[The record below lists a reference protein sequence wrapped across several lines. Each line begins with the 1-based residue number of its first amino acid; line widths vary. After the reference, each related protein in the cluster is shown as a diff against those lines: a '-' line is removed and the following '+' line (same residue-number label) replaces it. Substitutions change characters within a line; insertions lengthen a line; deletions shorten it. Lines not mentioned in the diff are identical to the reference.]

1 MSQRA
6 RRRRR
11 RLRTSGRK
19 KLLLAF
25 GVPLALA
32 GIGIIAGA
40 VWVISIY
47 NTAPSLASLTPVTR
61 GDVSKVYAAD
71 GSLIG
76 VIHSD
81 KIRQPIPSAQI
92 PQDLK
97 DATVAIED
105 RRYYEHGGVDPSA
118 IIRAG
123 WEDLLAGGKPVEG
136 GSTITQQLVR
146 NLYISHPQETVK
158 RKIIE
163 AHLANDEEDQ
173 HSKDWILTEYLNT
186 APYGTNNG
194 ATAIGVEA
202 AAQEYYSKHAHD
214 LTLPE
219 AAMIAGLPQAPS
231 QYNPLLNP
239 RAALARRNE
248 VLQAMQKQGVIT
260 TSEYQSALATG
271 LDLHPGHKYSRIS
284 QPYIFDL
291 VKQELEDRY
300 GVNTIQN
307 GGLKV
312 FTTIQPQ
319 LQAAAQSAVDS
330 CSVCYSGGGPAS
342 ALASVDPSNGK
353 IVALA
358 STQRYSAN
366 SQFNFAAHAH
376 RQPGSSFKVYDL
388 TTAIKQ
394 GVDPNSTF
402 YDGSSPKTLQID
414 DAGSTWTVN
423 NAEPGGGVY
432 PLTQATWDSVNV
444 VFAQLGLDM
453 GPENIARTAYEM
465 GITSPLG
472 VKGPHDIPCKG
483 GAHCFIPPADA
494 IGGLSVG
501 VTPLEQADAYATLAN
516 GGVHHDP
523 TAIDKVVFPG
533 GNVDEPSGSRGKR
546 VLTQGQAYDVT
557 KVLEGVITSG
567 TGAGYTYMGCQSEAG
582 KTGTSEDLSDAWFV
596 GYTPLYSTA
605 VWTGHPL
612 SRASTGFGGPT
623 SGPIWRSYM
632 EAAQGGD
639 CPDFQVPSTLPS
651 LTAYHGEHTASSS
664 SSCYSPT
671 SATSTSTSTTSFSN
685 SCGSSTTYQPTTTTD
700 HNNGHDK
707 GAYAPGVG
715 QKPAPSPKPKPAPKP
730 APAPAPPPSPEPPPP
745 TGGAGP

>member
-1 MSQRA
+1 MA
-6 RRRRR
+6 
-11 RLRTSGRK
+11 L
-19 KLLLAF
+19 
-25 GVPLALA
+25 GVPLAVV
-32 GIGIIAGA
+32 GIGVVAGA
-40 VWVISIY
+40 AWVISVY
-47 NTAPSLASLTPVTR
+47 NSAPSLASLKPITK
-61 GDVSKVYAAD
+61 GAVSKVYAAD

-81 KIRQPIPSAQI
+81 NIRQPIGSARI
-92 PQDLK
+92 PEDLK
-97 DATVAIED
+97 NATVSIED
-105 RRYYEHGGVDPSA
+105 KRFYSHGGVDPSA

-123 WEDLLAGGKPVEG
+123 WEDLVAGGKPREG

-146 NLYISHPQETVK
+146 NLYIANPQDTLR

-173 HSKDWILTEYLNT
+173 HSKDWILTNYLNT

-202 AAQEYYSKHAHD
+202 AAETYYSKHAHD

-239 RAALARRNE
+239 RAALARRSE
-248 VLQAMQKQGVIT
+248 VLQVMKQQGDIT
-260 TSEYQSALATG
+260 ASEYANAVGQGLG
-271 LDLHPGHKYSRIS
+271 LDPGRKYNRIR

-300 GVNTIQN
+300 GLNTVEN

-312 FTTIQPQ
+312 YTTIQPR
-319 LQAAAQSAVDS
+319 LQVAAQNAVDS
-330 CSVCYSGGGPAS
+330 CSVCYPGGGPAS
-342 ALASVDPSNGK
+342 ALASIDPSNGE

-358 STQRYSAN
+358 STQRYSLT

-388 TTAIKQ
+388 TTAIEQ
-394 GVDPNSTF
+394 GIDPDST
-402 YDGSSPKTLQID
+402 YYNGSSPVTLTTPG
-414 DAGSTWTVN
+414 GSSWTVN
-423 NAEPGGGVY
+423 NAEPGGGVM
-432 PLTQATWDSVNV
+432 PLTQATWDSVNA
-444 VFAQLGLDM
+444 VFAQLGLDV
-453 GPENIARTAYEM
+453 GPANIAKTAYQM

-472 VKGPHDIPCKG
+472 VKGARDIPCKVG
-483 GAHCFIPPADA
+483 PHCYIPPADV

-516 GGVHHDP
+516 GGTHHDT
-523 TAIDKVVFPG
+523 TAIDRVVFPNG
-533 GNVDEPSGSRGKR
+533 KVDEPSASEGKR
-546 VLTQGQAYDVT
+546 VLTPGQAYEVT
-557 KVLEGVITSG
+557 KVLEGVITQG
-567 TGAGYTYMGCQSEAG
+567 TGAGYTDMGCQAEAG
-582 KTGTSEDLSDAWFV
+582 KTGTSEGLSDAWFV

-639 CPDFQVPSTLPS
+639 CPDFQVPSSLPTLS
-651 LTAYHGEHTASSS
+651 AFHGKHTASGSASS
-664 SSCYSPT
+664 TYG
-671 SATSTSTSTTSFSN
+671 TSTTTYPT
-685 SCGSSTTYQPTTTTD
+685 STYP
-700 HNNGHDK
+700 
-707 GAYAPGVG
+707 
-715 QKPAPSPKPKPAPKP
+715 
-730 APAPAPPPSPEPPPP
+730 
-745 TGGAGP
+745 

>member
-1 MSQRA
+1 MSQRSQ
-6 RRRRR
+6 RRRR
-11 RLRTSGRK
+11 RLRDSGRK
-19 KLLLAF
+19 KFLLAL
-25 GVPLALA
+25 GVPLSLVGIAVLA
-32 GIGIIAGA
+32 GAA
-40 VWVISIY
+40 WVISVY
-47 NTAPSLASLTPVTR
+47 DSAPSLASLQPITK
-61 GDVSKVYAAD
+61 GAVSKVYAAD

-81 KIRQPIPSAQI
+81 KIRQPIPSAKI

-105 RRYYEHGGVDPSA
+105 RRFYKHGGIDPSA

-123 WEDLLAGGKPVEG
+123 WEDLVAGGKPVEG

-146 NLYISHPQETVK
+146 NLYISNPQDTVK

-163 AHLANDEEDQ
+163 AHLANDEEDA
-173 HSKDWILTEYLNT
+173 HSKDWILTQYLNT
-186 APYGTNNG
+186 APYGTNYG

-202 AAQEYYSKHAHD
+202 AADAYYSKHAQD

-219 AAMIAGLPQAPS
+219 AATIAGLPQAPS
-231 QYNPLLNP
+231 EYNPLLNP

-248 VLQAMQKQGVIT
+248 VLKAMEQQGYIT
-260 TSEYQSALATG
+260 ESEYADAAGQDLG
-271 LDLHPGHKYSRIS
+271 LNPGHKYSRIR

-300 GVNTIQN
+300 GLNTVEN

-312 FTTIQPQ
+312 YTTIQPR

-342 ALASVDPSNGK
+342 ALASVDPSNGE

-358 STQRYSAN
+358 STQRYSLS
-366 SQFNFAAHAH
+366 SQFNFAAHAQ

-394 GVDPNSTF
+394 GIDPNAT
-402 YDGSSPKTLQID
+402 YYNGTSPITLETPGGD
-414 DAGSTWTVN
+414 TWTVH
-423 NAEPGGGVY
+423 NAEPGGGTY

-444 VFAQLGLDM
+444 VFAQLGLDV
-453 GPENIARTAYEM
+453 GPENIAKTAYQM

-472 VKGPHDIPCKG
+472 IKGPHDIPCKG
-483 GAHCFIPPADA
+483 GPNCYVPPADA

-501 VTPLEQADAYATLAN
+501 VTPLEQADAYATLAS

-523 TAIDKVVFPG
+523 TAIGRVVFPG
-533 GNVDEPSGSRGKR
+533 GKVDEPSSSDGKR
-546 VLTQGQAYDVT
+546 VLTAGQAYDVT

-567 TGAGYTYMGCQSEAG
+567 TGAGYTYMGCSSEAG
-582 KTGTSEDLSDAWFV
+582 KTGTSEGLSDAWFV
-596 GYTPLYSTA
+596 GYTPKYSTA

-612 SRASTGFGGPT
+612 SRDYTGFGGPT

-632 EAAQGGD
+632 EAAQGSN
-639 CPDFQVPSTLPS
+639 CPDFQVPSSLPT
-651 LTAYHGEHTASSS
+651 LTAFHGEHTSSSS
-664 SSCYSPT
+664 SSC
-671 SATSTSTSTTSFSN
+671 STSSSSTSSSY
-685 SCGSSTTYQPTTTTD
+685 SCGSSSSYTPSTTYGSGNSGGNDQ
-700 HNNGHDK
+700 

-715 QKPAPSPKPKPAPKP
+715 QKPAPSPKPQPAPITPTPTPP
-730 APAPAPPPSPEPPPP
+730 AAPPPSSGGLTPE
-745 TGGAGP
+745 G

>member
-1 MSQRA
+1 MTQRA

-11 RLRTSGRK
+11 RLRDSGRK
-19 KLLLAF
+19 KILLAVGF
-25 GVPLALA
+25 PLAMA
-32 GIGIIAGA
+32 GIAAA
-40 VWVISIY
+40 VGVAWLVSVY
-47 NTAPSLASLTPVTR
+47 NSAPSLASLQPITK
-61 GDVSKVYAAD
+61 GAVSKVYAAD
-71 GSLIG
+71 GSLLG

-81 KIRQPIPSAQI
+81 NIRQPVASDRI

-105 RRYYEHGGVDPSA
+105 KRFYSHGGIDPSA
-118 IIRAG
+118 IVRAG
-123 WEDLLAGGKPVEG
+123 WEDLTAGGKPVEG

-146 NLYISHPQETVK
+146 NLYIEDPEDTLR

-163 AHLANDEEDQ
+163 AHLANEEEDQ
-173 HSKDWILTEYLNT
+173 HSKDWILTAYLNT
-186 APYGTNNG
+186 APYGTNEG

-202 AAQEYYSKHAHD
+202 AAETYYSKHARD
-214 LTLPE
+214 LTLPQ

-231 QYNPLLNP
+231 QYNPFLNP

-248 VLQAMQKQGVIT
+248 VLKAMEQQGFISA
-260 TSEYQSALATG
+260 SEYADAADEDLG
-271 LDLHPGHKYSRIS
+271 LDPGHKYTRIRD
-284 QPYIFDL
+284 PYIFDL
-291 VKQELEDRY
+291 VKQELQDRY
-300 GVNTIQN
+300 GVNTVQN

-312 FTTIQPQ
+312 YTTIQPR
-319 LQAAAQSAVDS
+319 LQEAAQNAVDS

-342 ALASVDPSNGK
+342 ALASVDPSNGE

-358 STQRYSAN
+358 STQRYSPE
-366 SQFNFAAHAH
+366 SQFNFAAHAQ

-388 TTAIKQ
+388 TAAIKL
-394 GVDPNSTF
+394 GIDPDSTY
-402 YDGSSPKTLQID
+402 YDGSSPATLTTP
-414 DAGSTWTVN
+414 GGGTWTVN
-423 NAEPGGGVY
+423 NAEQGGGTMA
-432 PLTQATWDSVNV
+432 LTEATWDSVNV
-444 VFAQLGLDM
+444 IFAKLGLDV

-472 VKGPHDIPCKG
+472 VKGARDIPCKLG
-483 GAHCFIPPADA
+483 RNCFIPPADA

-501 VTPLEQADAYATLAN
+501 VTPLEQAVAYATLAS

-523 TAIDKVVFPG
+523 TAIDRVVFPG
-533 GNVDEPSGSRGKR
+533 GKVDEPGADEGKR
-546 VLTQGQAYDVT
+546 VLTPGQAYEVT

-623 SGPIWRSYM
+623 SGPIWRSFM
-632 EAAQGGD
+632 EAAQGSN
-639 CPDFQVPSTLPS
+639 CPEFEVPSSLPTLS
-651 LTAYHGEHTASSS
+651 AYHGEHTASSS
-664 SSCYSPT
+664 SSSSSYSTPSYSYGGGT
-671 SATSTSTSTTSFSN
+671 ASEN
-685 SCGSSTTYQPTTTTD
+685 
-700 HNNGHDK
+700 HDQ

-715 QKPAPSPKPKPAPKP
+715 QKPAPSPKPTPPPAAPP
-730 APAPAPPPSPEPPPP
+730 APAPN
-745 TGGAGP
+745 GGVGQ

>member
-1 MSQRA
+1 MTQRA

-11 RLRTSGRK
+11 RSRGSGRK
-19 KLLLAF
+19 KLLLAL
-25 GVPLALA
+25 GLPLALA
-32 GIGIIAGA
+32 GIGVIAGA
-40 VWVISIY
+40 VWLVSIY
-47 NTAPSLASLTPVTR
+47 NSAPSLASLRPITK
-61 GDVSKVYAAD
+61 GAVSKVYAAD

-81 KIRQPIPSAQI
+81 KIRQPIASPQI

-105 RRYYEHGGVDPSA
+105 RRFYSHGGIDPSA

-123 WEDLLAGGKPVEG
+123 WEDLTAGGKPVEG

-146 NLYISHPQETVK
+146 NLYIADPEDTLK

-173 HSKDWILTEYLNT
+173 HSKDWILTRYLNT
-186 APYGTNNG
+186 ASYGTNEG

-202 AAQEYYSKHAHD
+202 AAETYYSKHARD

-248 VLQAMQKQGVIT
+248 VLRAMEQQGKISS
-260 TSEYQSALATG
+260 SEYADGLGQDLG
-271 LDLHPGHKYSRIS
+271 LDPGQKYNRIR

-300 GVNTIQN
+300 GLNTVQN

-312 FTTIQPQ
+312 YTTIQPQ
-319 LQAAAQSAVDS
+319 LQEAAQNAVDS

-342 ALASVDPSNGK
+342 ALASIDPANGK

-358 STQRYSAN
+358 STQRYSET
-366 SQFNFAAHAH
+366 SQFNFAAHAQ

-394 GVDPNSTF
+394 GIDPDST
-402 YDGSSPKTLQID
+402 YYNGSSPITLTIPG
-414 DAGSTWTVN
+414 GSSWTVN
-423 NAEPGGGVY
+423 NAEQGGGTMA
-432 PLTQATWDSVNV
+432 LTQATWESVNV
-444 VFAQLGLDM
+444 VFAQLGLDV
-453 GPENIARTAYEM
+453 GPANIAKTAYQM

-472 VKGPHDIPCKG
+472 VKGSRDIPCKVG
-483 GAHCFIPPADA
+483 PHCFIPPADA

-516 GGVHHDP
+516 GGVHHDA
-523 TAIDKVVFPG
+523 TAIDRVVFPS
-533 GNVDEPSGSRGKR
+533 GNVDEPSAGEGKR
-546 VLTQGQAYDVT
+546 VLTSGEAYEVT

-567 TGAGYTYMGCQSEAG
+567 TGAGYTYMGCSSEAG
-582 KTGTSEDLSDAWFV
+582 KTGTSEGLSDAWFV

-612 SRASTGFGGPT
+612 SRDYTGFGGPT

-639 CPDFQVPSTLPS
+639 CPDFEVPPS
-651 LTAYHGEHTASSS
+651 LPDLTSFHGKHTASGSSS
-664 SSCYSPT
+664 SSYGS
-671 SATSTSTSTTSFSN
+671 SSSGYGTSTSTYPT
-685 SCGSSTTYQPTTTTD
+685 TTYPTTTT
-700 HNNGHDK
+700 
-707 GAYAPGVG
+707 
-715 QKPAPSPKPKPAPKP
+715 
-730 APAPAPPPSPEPPPP
+730 
-745 TGGAGP
+745 GGSGGSGR

>member
-1 MSQRA
+1 MTQRA

-11 RLRTSGRK
+11 RLQDSGRK
-19 KLLLAF
+19 KLLL
-25 GVPLALA
+25 GLGIPLAAVAAGILA
-32 GIGIIAGA
+32 GGIWL
-40 VWVISIY
+40 VSVY
-47 NTAPSLASLTPVTR
+47 NSAPSLASLRPITK
-61 GDVSKVYAAD
+61 GSVSKVYAAN

-81 KIRQPIPSAQI
+81 TIRQPVASSKI

-105 RRYYEHGGVDPSA
+105 HRFYQHGGIDPSA
-118 IIRAG
+118 IVRAG
-123 WEDLLAGGKPVEG
+123 WEDLTAGGKPVEG

-146 NLYISHPQETVK
+146 NLYIQNPQDTLK

-163 AHLANDEEDQ
+163 AHLANEEEAV
-173 HSKDWILTEYLNT
+173 HSKDWILTKYLNT
-186 APYGTNNG
+186 APYGTNYG

-202 AAQEYYSKHAHD
+202 AAQTYYSKHAED

-231 QYNPLLNP
+231 QYNPFLNP

-248 VLQAMQKQGVIT
+248 VLQAMKQQGNIT
-260 TSEYQSALATG
+260 DTEYSDALSQDLG
-271 LDLHPGHKYSRIS
+271 LNPGNKYNRIR

-300 GVNTIQN
+300 GVNTVQN

-312 FTTIQPQ
+312 YTTIQPR

-342 ALASVDPSNGK
+342 ALASVDPSNGQ

-358 STQRYSAN
+358 STQRYSVS
-366 SQFNFAAHAH
+366 SQFNFAAHAQ

-394 GVDPNSTF
+394 GIDPDTTY
-402 YDGSSPKTLQID
+402 YDGSSPATLTTPGG
-414 DAGSTWTVN
+414 APWTVN
-423 NAEPGGGVY
+423 NAEPGGGTM
-432 PLTQATWDSVNV
+432 PLNVATWDSVNV
-444 VFAQLGLDM
+444 IFAKLGLDV
-453 GPENIARTAYEM
+453 GPENIAKTAYEM

-472 VKGPHDIPCKG
+472 IKGARSIPCKLG
-483 GAHCFIPPADA
+483 PNCFIPPADA

-501 VTPLEQADAYATLAN
+501 VTPLEQANAYATLAN
-516 GGVHHDP
+516 GGVHHDA
-523 TAIDKVVFPG
+523 TAIDRVVFPG
-533 GNVDEPSGSRGKR
+533 GKVDDSGSNDGKR
-546 VLTQGQAYDVT
+546 VLTAGQAYEVT

-567 TGAGYTYMGCQSEAG
+567 TGAGYTSIGCSSEAG
-582 KTGTSEDLSDAWFV
+582 KTGTSEGLSDAWFV

-612 SRASTGFGGPT
+612 SRDYTGFGGPT
-623 SGPIWRSYM
+623 SGPIWRSFM
-632 EAAQGGD
+632 ESAQGSN
-639 CPDFQVPSTLPS
+639 CPDFSIPSSLPD
-651 LTAYHGEHTASSS
+651 LTSYHGEHTASSY
-664 SSCYSPT
+664 SSCYSGSSSSSSSCSSSSSYSQT
-671 SATSTSTSTTSFSN
+671 TSTTDSGSSN
-685 SCGSSTTYQPTTTTD
+685 SGQ
-700 HNNGHDK
+700 

-715 QKPAPSPKPKPAPKP
+715 QKPAPSPKPNP
-730 APAPAPPPSPEPPPP
+730 APAPAAPPPGS
-745 TGGAGP
+745 GGVTP